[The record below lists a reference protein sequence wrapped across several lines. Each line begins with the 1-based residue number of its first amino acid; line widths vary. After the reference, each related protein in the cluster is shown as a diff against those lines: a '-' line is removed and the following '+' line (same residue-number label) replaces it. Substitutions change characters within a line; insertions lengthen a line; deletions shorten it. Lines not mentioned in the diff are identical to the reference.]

1 MKPQE
6 RGQNRKYR
14 IQWPISFYHIL
25 ISPYFPFWICQKWVI
40 KTMRH
45 RQLRR
50 PPRDRSPRRSQGLS
64 CHRGRSWMQ
73 LRRLRRIPSP
83 LIFLDTPQMKPWFRT
98 GSIHVGV
105 QKMGGNCVGNFWG
118 WDSKK
123 TRLLAPL
130 WLQEILEGLVESILF
145 AMRWLKLLVLQIT
158 AAQAFK
164 NKPAR

>member
-83 LIFLDTPQMKPWFRT
+83 LIFLDTPQMKPWFST

-105 QKMGGNCVGNFWG
+105 QKMGKLKAKIGDEIIFQPG
-118 WDSKK
+118 
-123 TRLLAPL
+123 LAGTSMTSGDFGRTGR
-130 WLQEILEGLVESILF
+130 EHLVCN
-145 AMRWLKLLVLQIT
+145 AMIET
-158 AAQAFK
+158 PCTS
-164 NKPAR
+164 NN